1 MCIRDSGKTDEDLI
15 EILKLLQIDN
25 IVERE
30 GGWDV
35 EREWRDALSGGDKQR
50 IAMARLF
57 YHKPKYAILDE
68 CTSAVTL
75 DIERIMYE
83 HATSLGITM
92 LTVSHR
98 PSLWKYHSHV
108 LQYDG
113 QGGYVF
119 TKLDADK
126 RLKLQEE
133 KQQLEQNLLLLPK
146 WQERLRDLEG
156 IMEARGQSIPSLQAA
171 PAQQVVP
178 ETNEEERSE
187 SEKTRPPSSEKRD
200 SATHPTQPTNRQ
212 QDKPAPPLDISSLQ
226 QSLPR

>member
-1 MCIRDSGKTDEDLI
+1 M
-15 EILKLLQIDN
+15 
-25 IVERE
+25 
-30 GGWDV
+30 
-35 EREWRDALSGGDKQR
+35 
-50 IAMARLF
+50 
-57 YHKPKYAILDE
+57 
-68 CTSAVTL
+68 
-75 DIERIMYE
+75 
-83 HATSLGITM
+83 
-92 LTVSHR
+92 
-98 PSLWKYHSHV
+98 
-108 LQYDG
+108 
-113 QGGYVF
+113 F